1 MKLNRT
7 INVGGTGL
15 RPVVS
20 GVAPETGDAAG
31 NTRPFSMIRARR
43 RNSGKIRR
51 DAGFDRRDACSTFS
65 R

>member
-7 INVGGTGL
+7 FHVGGTGL

-20 GVAPETGDAAG
+20 GVALEIGDAAG
-31 NTRPFSMIRARR
+31 NARLLSIIRSRR
-43 RNSGKIRR
+43 RTSGKIRR

>member
-31 NTRPFSMIRARR
+31 NARLFSMIRARR
-43 RNSGKIRR
+43 RISGKIRR
-51 DAGFDRRDACSTFS
+51 DAGFDRRDACSTYS
-65 R
+65 K